1 MSAKKSAQE
10 DSTKSGQEKMSEQAE
25 GVEDDP
31 SVVGDRKTWKK

>member
-10 DSTKSGQEKMSEQAE
+10 DSTKSDQEEMSE

-31 SVVGDRKTWKK
+31 SVVGDRKT